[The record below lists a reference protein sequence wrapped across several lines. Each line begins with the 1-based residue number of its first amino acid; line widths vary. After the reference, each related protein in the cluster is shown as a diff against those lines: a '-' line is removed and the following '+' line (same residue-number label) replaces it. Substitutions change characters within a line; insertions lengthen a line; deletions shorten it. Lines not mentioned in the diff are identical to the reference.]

1 MLSLMD
7 KKFPNIPE
15 YDLNDT
21 MANRL
26 VTLVRVEQWMDERTI
41 TKELIEDLVKIRD
54 LAQDNNER
62 RIVSMATLI
71 IDHSRKYF

>member
-1 MLSLMD
+1 MD
-7 KKFPNIPE
+7 KNFPNIPE

-41 TKELIEDLVKIRD
+41 TKELIEDLVKIRG
-54 LAQDNNER
+54 LAQENNER